1 MEVSAMK
8 ASERYRRYQERDKE
22 EKREARLTPPFGG
35 SWLATGVSLAIFIPF
50 GFLLRSRNLEL
61 NATWIA
67 WVVGVTALAFFITWL
82 SKCLER

>member
-8 ASERYRRYQERDKE
+8 ASERYRRYEERDEE
-22 EKREARLTPPFGG
+22 EKRERWAPTGFGG
-35 SWLATGVSLAIFIPF
+35 SYLATGVFLAIVIPF
-50 GFLLRSRNLEL
+50 GFTLRGIEL
-61 NATWIA
+61 NATTIA